1 MPVLLSSWAEWN
13 FYFLCLVVVAVG
25 AVAAMGGRVRGQAFC
40 VLLFTGSTAAILY
53 CLMRCIDPASKL
65 HMVPC
70 FLWSTGRIQYYCAA
84 VQYDKSNSELQFTVL
99 YSVTT
104 VPCPGPAAS

>member
-40 VLLFTGSTAAILY
+40 MLLFTGSTTAILY
-53 CLMRCIDPASKL
+53 CCT
-65 HMVPC
+65 V
-70 FLWSTGRIQYYCAA
+70 
-84 VQYDKSNSELQFTVL
+84 VL
-99 YSVTT
+99 YT
-104 VPCPGPAAS
+104 VRPVDHRKQGTMCSLDAGSIQRIRQYSI

>member
-40 VLLFTGSTAAILY
+40 VLLFTGSTATEG
-53 CLMRCIDPASKL
+53 PPGGGFGSGSW
-65 HMVPC
+65 
-70 FLWSTGRIQYYCAA
+70 FLSFLA
-84 VQYDKSNSELQFTVL
+84 NSSRFQEK
-99 YSVTT
+99 
-104 VPCPGPAAS
+104 